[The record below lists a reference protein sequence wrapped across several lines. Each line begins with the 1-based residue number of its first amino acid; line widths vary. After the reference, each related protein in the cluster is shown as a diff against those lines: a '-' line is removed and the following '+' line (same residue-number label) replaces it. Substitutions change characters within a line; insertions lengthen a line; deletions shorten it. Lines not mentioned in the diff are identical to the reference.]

1 MHIQSE
7 SFEIRKLSTENL
19 TSFQSLI
26 ELFNRVFEETEP
38 ASASETYLRA
48 LLSTRSFIAL
58 AAFVENEVVG
68 GLTAYEL
75 PMYQTDSSEILVY
88 DVAVRP
94 DYQRRGI
101 GQGLILHLKEYCS
114 VSGIQAFFVLV
125 HEEDEH
131 AIEFYRATGG
141 QGERVINFIYKA
153 DASGE

>member
-1 MHIQSE
+1 MHIHSE

-26 ELFNRVFEETEP
+26 KLFNRVFEETQP
-38 ASASETYLRA
+38 ASASKTYLRA

-58 AAFVENEVVG
+58 AAFVENELVG

-88 DVAVRP
+88 DLAVRP

-101 GQGLILHLKEYCS
+101 AKQLLQHLKEYCS
-114 VSGIQAFFVLV
+114 VSGIQVFFVLV

-131 AIEFYRATGG
+131 AVEFYQATGG
-141 QGERVINFIYKA
+141 QGERVINFVYEAAARGK
-153 DASGE
+153 

>member
-1 MHIQSE
+1 MNMNSE
-7 SFEIRKLSTENL
+7 SFEIRKLSTEDL

-26 ELFNRVFEETEP
+26 ELFNRIFEETQP
-38 ASASETYLRA
+38 ASASDTHLRA

-58 AAFVENEVVG
+58 AAFVENKVVG

-88 DVAVRP
+88 DLAVRP

-101 GQGLILHLKEYCS
+101 GKQLLQYLKKYGS

-131 AIEFYRATGG
+131 AVEFYRATGG
-141 QGERVINFIYKA
+141 KGEKVINFVYEA